1 VGLLRRKSKSKI
13 KSENQKPVAFKTFG
27 FSVCFALFNVRDE
40 HFQQAPQG
48 ARSMLLLH
56 TGQTCPGVRKILFT
70 GTLKIKSE

>member
-27 FSVCFALFNVRDE
+27 FSVCFALFNVRSE

-48 ARSMLLLH
+48 ARSMLFTH
-56 TGQTCPGVRKILFT
+56 RQTCPVFGKIIFLEP
-70 GTLKIKSE
+70 KIKSE